1 MLIVGQKVQVP
12 LKFFCTGEPQDAQDD
27 APGTAGTA
35 GYGSTGSTAPHLQK
49 LKKVELGQKTGESA
63 TPPPKKSRDESS
75 ITVRL
80 AKLS

>member
-1 MLIVGQKVQVP
+1 MRIFHVDCRPKSLP

-35 GYGSTGSTAPHLQK
+35 GYDSTAPHLQK